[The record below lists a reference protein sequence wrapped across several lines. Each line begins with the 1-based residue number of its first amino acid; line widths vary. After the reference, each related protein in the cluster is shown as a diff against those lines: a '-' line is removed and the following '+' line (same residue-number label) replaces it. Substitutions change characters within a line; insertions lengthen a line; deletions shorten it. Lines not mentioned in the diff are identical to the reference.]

1 MFKYMN
7 YYELNKTKSNLER
20 FILLKKR
27 KINQKFNKL
36 ISEELSFED
45 AINIFNELDNIS
57 AYVNKY
63 IDIMKKMY
71 LTSSKLSEK
80 SSKDLIL
87 LLELNNKELNDISI
101 NEFVKRRKK
110 TDISKLKKQKLSY
123 EKAINIYLN
132 LFLDDFFLNKESKLK
147 RFRKIFES
155 YLLKQGL
162 TQDLYELIDN
172 VEDMYENKFENDF
185 QNFNSMDVLDII
197 YDILSSKSLKVDII
211 DMPDLLM
218 YKSIPNSKKHF
229 TNIWTI
235 FKDNVDI
242 DYVNEMYAGDCYQY
256 VYDNYNE
263 SGSVL
268 CVQNCVV
275 NNTTDLQILNYMIYT
290 STRSHLNYVCY
301 ENNNA
306 YLVLSDIDMPCLSF
320 LLIFIALVI
329 K

>member
-27 KINQKFNKL
+27 KVNQKFNKL

-132 LFLDDFFLNKESKLK
+132 LFLDDFFLNKESKL
-147 RFRKIFES
+147 
-155 YLLKQGL
+155 
-162 TQDLYELIDN
+162 
-172 VEDMYENKFENDF
+172 
-185 QNFNSMDVLDII
+185 
-197 YDILSSKSLKVDII
+197 
-211 DMPDLLM
+211 
-218 YKSIPNSKKHF
+218 
-229 TNIWTI
+229 
-235 FKDNVDI
+235 
-242 DYVNEMYAGDCYQY
+242 
-256 VYDNYNE
+256 
-263 SGSVL
+263 
-268 CVQNCVV
+268 
-275 NNTTDLQILNYMIYT
+275 
-290 STRSHLNYVCY
+290 
-301 ENNNA
+301 
-306 YLVLSDIDMPCLSF
+306 
-320 LLIFIALVI
+320 
-329 K
+329 